1 MFIKYEDD
9 SFVFINGKKRDITEL
24 GVPRGFE
31 KYFIGLYFTTN
42 QFKHAL
48 DLANRASR
56 VFVNGIVGKEKD
68 FVSESNRLLAEL
80 ENYVSEVDPV
90 GYLGCEAEDAPDYDD
105 TLWGS

>member
-9 SFVFINGKKRDITEL
+9 NFVFVNGKKRDVTEL

-31 KYFIGLYFTTN
+31 KYFIGLYFTTA
-42 QFKHAL
+42 QFNHAL
-48 DLANRASR
+48 DLANKASR
-56 VFVNGIVGKEKD
+56 IFVSGIVGKEKD

-90 GYLGCEAEDAPDYDD
+90 GYLGEEDAPDYDD
-105 TLWGS
+105 TLWGC